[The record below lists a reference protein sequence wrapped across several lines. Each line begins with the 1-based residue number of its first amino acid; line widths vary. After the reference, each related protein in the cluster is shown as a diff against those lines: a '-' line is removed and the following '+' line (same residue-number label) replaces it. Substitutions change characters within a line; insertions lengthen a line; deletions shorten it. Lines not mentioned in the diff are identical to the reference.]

1 VDGQPGGGAADPFLD
16 NPVWHA
22 LGSGDAHAAESR
34 PGARRYRPD
43 VSVFYGV
50 ERLDEASWAGLA
62 ELAGS
67 HKGVVLVR
75 DDVDPI
81 SPGWAREQ
89 SLFARQMVLDRLPGH
104 SSPRIDERL
113 APVRP
118 LDAGDGDQMLE
129 LVGATRPGPFR
140 ARTHELGPY
149 VGVFQDSR
157 LVAMAGERMHL
168 PGFAEISGVCTHP
181 DVRRRGLGAALTW
194 QVAGAI
200 LERGE
205 TPFLHVAEG
214 NDGARHM
221 YEQLG
226 FVTRKVLT
234 VAILR
239 SPA

>member
-1 VDGQPGGGAADPFLD
+1 VGGQPGGGAADPFLD

-34 PGARRYRPD
+34 PGARRYRRD

-50 ERLDEASWAGLA
+50 ERLDEPGWAGLA

-67 HKGVVLVR
+67 HKGVVVLR
-75 DDVDPI
+75 NGIDRIP
-81 SPGWAREQ
+81 PGWAREET
-89 SLFARQMVLDRLPGH
+89 LFARQMVLDRLPGH
-104 SSPRIDERL
+104 SSPWIDERL
-113 APVRP
+113 TPIRP
-118 LDAGDGDQMLE
+118 LDASDADQMLD
-129 LVGATRPGPFR
+129 LAGATRPGPFR

-149 VGVFQDSR
+149 LGVFEDSR

-168 PGFAEISGVCTHP
+168 PGFAEISAVCTHP
-181 DVRRRGLGAALTW
+181 DVRRRGLGAALTR

-214 NDGARHM
+214 NDGARRI

-226 FVTRKVLT
+226 FVTRKVLA
-234 VAILR
+234 VEILR